1 MAKMLCIQIR
11 ILLIFPMKIN
21 NSAKN
26 LKKESSFYVNLNIL
40 TIKLFIK
47 QRTTNNAKLCF

>member
-26 LKKESSFYVNLNIL
+26 LKNESSFYVNLNIL
-40 TIKLFIK
+40 TIKI
-47 QRTTNNAKLCF
+47 QRTINNAKLCF